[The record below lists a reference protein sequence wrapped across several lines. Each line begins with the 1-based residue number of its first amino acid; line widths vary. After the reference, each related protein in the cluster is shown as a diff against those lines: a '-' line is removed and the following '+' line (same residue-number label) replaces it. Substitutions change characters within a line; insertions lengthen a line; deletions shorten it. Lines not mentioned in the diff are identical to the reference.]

1 MKLRH
6 VPKTLSDCI
15 AFIIDLANENEELK
29 RRLDI
34 RDEADAEKRKAI
46 REFDVKFK
54 EACKNLKPTI

>member
-29 RRLDI
+29 RRIDM
-34 RDEADAEKRKAI
+34 RDEVDAEKRKALLA
-46 REFDVKFK
+46 RYKK
-54 EACKNLKPTI
+54 SKPQ